1 MIGNP
6 PWDKVKADKQ
16 VLATRLFPGV
26 RSLKKAEYK
35 NFIDTLEENYPDAYK
50 NYVIES
56 DIQNRLRNYY
66 IKSDFPGVTKGDVD
80 LSNLFSWKNIS
91 ITKDGGNISL
101 VLPGQNFSSQ
111 GMGEWRKEIF
121 KYGSK
126 TKIKIFV
133 NNKRWI
139 FSSVH
144 PQYLIGTLST
154 NYDQQQPLDLP
165 IEISGP
171 ISFLEIL
178 QNENL
183 EKIKVKSSQLLSWSE
198 DATIPTINNQ
208 KVLIYSRKL
217 KVKTIF

>member
-1 MIGNP
+1 MGQGKSRQTSTCNQAFS
-6 PWDKVKADKQ
+6 W
-16 VLATRLFPGV
+16 V

-35 NFIDTLEENYPDAYK
+35 NFIDTLEENYPDAYN

-56 DIQNRLRNYY
+56 DIQDRLRNYY

-91 ITKDGGNISL
+91 ITKGGNISL

-121 KYGSK
+121 KYGSE

-144 PQYLIGTLST
+144 PQYLIGTLS
-154 NYDQQQPLDLP
+154 Q
-165 IEISGP
+165 IM
-171 ISFLEIL
+171 
-178 QNENL
+178 
-183 EKIKVKSSQLLSWSE
+183 
-198 DATIPTINNQ
+198 INNN
-208 KVLIYSRKL
+208 LWIYQL
-217 KVKTIF
+217 KFLDQFHL